1 MRLRL
6 SMGLLPLAFLLAAA
20 TPNAQ
25 ESGEASGP
33 PGDAVLQAPDA
44 SPPAPSKPASEEQA
58 SGRGEVDASGTEAA
72 AGEDQ
77 ADEEEATLEPIEL
90 QGSILANA
98 NASLPQDI

>member
-33 PGDAVLQAPDA
+33 PGDAALQAPDA
-44 SPPAPSKPASEEQA
+44 SPPAPSKPASEGQA
-58 SGRGEVDASGTEAA
+58 SGRGEMNASGTEAA
-72 AGEDQ
+72 SEDQ